1 LVDIGTKGL
10 YNTNINCKKACM
22 QARELNTQE
31 APTKWFAAMDAQRR
45 NTNNKSHFPQTVQNQ
60 ITRMLTVMDMV
71 YSAKGVYEAYG
82 KKGVSIKIDGAVVK
96 DRKNLVALEQEW
108 TAKGFVKKVSPQG
121 IIYRLTA

>member
-1 LVDIGTKGL
+1 
-10 YNTNINCKKACM
+10 M

-96 DRKNLVALEQEW
+96 DRKNLLALEQEW

>member
-1 LVDIGTKGL
+1 
-10 YNTNINCKKACM
+10 M

-45 NTNNKSHFPQTVQNQ
+45 NTNNKSHFPQTIQNQ

-71 YSAKGVYEAYG
+71 YVAKGVYEAYG

-121 IIYRLTA
+121 VIYRLTA